1 MGKTE
6 AAGSARMY
14 PGSKSD
20 PCGEPYKYTLQCLSS
35 NDWKVGNCRSL
46 MDTLAKCRANNEKIY
61 LLDDICPILHQRFN
75 NRLFINSD
83 NIAGQQFEMYELQSK
98 CSSKI
103 HSYYIPSKRDEK
115 QMSFY

>member
-1 MGKTE
+1 SHILL
-6 AAGSARMY
+6 AAGSASLY

-61 LLDDICPILHQRFN
+61 LLDDICPILH
-75 NRLFINSD
+75 
-83 NIAGQQFEMYELQSK
+83 
-98 CSSKI
+98 
-103 HSYYIPSKRDEK
+103 
-115 QMSFY
+115 